1 MSVVKKLTKH
11 GNSFCLILDKALVQ
25 LVGIESDTLVEISTE
40 DGKELIIKP
49 INDEETIEKYNK
61 RKEKTKI

>member
-25 LVGIESDTLVEISTE
+25 LVGIYSDTLLEISTE
-40 DGKELIIKP
+40 NGKQLILTP
-49 INDEETIEKYNK
+49 IHDEEEIEKYH
-61 RKEKTKI
+61 RKKAKKD

>member
-25 LVGIESDTLVEISTE
+25 LVGIYSDTLLEISTE
-40 DGKELIIKP
+40 NGKQLILTP
-49 INDEETIEKYNK
+49 IYDEEEIEKYHK
-61 RKEKTKI
+61 KKTKKP